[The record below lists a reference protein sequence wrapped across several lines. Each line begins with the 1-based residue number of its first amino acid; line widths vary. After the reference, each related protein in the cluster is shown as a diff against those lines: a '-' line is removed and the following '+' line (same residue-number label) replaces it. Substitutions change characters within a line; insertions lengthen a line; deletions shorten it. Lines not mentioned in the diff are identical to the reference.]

1 MFFLIEFDRRG
12 HRLRFFIQLAQ
23 LIAYLTFGLERQI
36 RPRADAKRHY
46 RRFLLAENVE
56 RRVSGI
62 IRIVVL
68 KGKDTVAVM
77 LREPLGILL
86 EACRICPGEKY
97 RRGDIFHQRTRSSA
111 FFLVAIPGIQGQ
123 LVEVLQ
129 NDTCRAVLLANRLH
143 LI

>member
-56 RRVSGI
+56 RRVSVSYTHLLYSWALLLS
-62 IRIVVL
+62 IVTL
-68 KGKDTVAVM
+68 IMPFLRLSSFFKSIAYFAVI
-77 LREPLGILL
+77 G
-86 EACRICPGEKY
+86 
-97 RRGDIFHQRTRSSA
+97 
-111 FFLVAIPGIQGQ
+111 
-123 LVEVLQ
+123 
-129 NDTCRAVLLANRLH
+129 
-143 LI
+143 

>member
-86 EACRICPGEKY
+86 EPVG
-97 RRGDIFHQRTRSSA
+97 SA
-111 FFLVAIPGIQGQ
+111 PARNIVVAIFFISAPAAPPSF
-123 LVEVLQ
+123 L
-129 NDTCRAVLLANRLH
+129 
-143 LI
+143 

>member
-1 MFFLIEFDRRG
+1 MKLLKEFDRRG

-68 KGKDTVAVM
+68 KG
-77 LREPLGILL
+77 I
-86 EACRICPGEKY
+86 
-97 RRGDIFHQRTRSSA
+97 SA
-111 FFLVAIPGIQGQ
+111 PAAPPSFL
-123 LVEVLQ
+123 
-129 NDTCRAVLLANRLH
+129 
-143 LI
+143 